1 MTNNRDLWIFSEKE
15 KMPTLNFGH
24 IQFSILAFISAF
36 LPTLNGLSF
45 TCPGDGYYGDPDD
58 CGAYYLCSS
67 GTSTALKYKCGE
79 GLLWDR
85 ERKLCDWAEN
95 VKCGIEST
103 DTAELPPPV
112 VNLGDNTVDNNDV
125 DNNNIDRDPDLD
137 IFQPISPRTTQE
149 PIKNHCQQK
158 EDGKYPNLAKKCR
171 QYYACSDGEMI
182 QLKMCDEGTVFDV
195 QRLSCE
201 RPVYVAPPCGSAL
214 YSLTDY
220 TKGKN
225 HASIRELASS
235 IVTLVS
241 AIWIISSM

>member
-1 MTNNRDLWIFSEKE
+1 MRTI
-15 KMPTLNFGH
+15 
-24 IQFSILAFISAF
+24 SIGSFQRPFLAVLSAL
-36 LPTLNGLSF
+36 LPTITTCLSF

-85 ERKLCDWAEN
+85 ERKLCDWAGN
-95 VKCGIEST
+95 VKCGIEAS
-103 DTAELPPPV
+103 DSSEFPPPV
-112 VNLGDNTVDNNDV
+112 VSLGNNDV
-125 DNNNIDRDPDLD
+125 NRNDERNNFDHDPDLD
-137 IFQPISPRTTQE
+137 IFQPILPRTTQE
-149 PIKNHCQQK
+149 PIQNYCQQR

-225 HASIRELASS
+225 QASTNHLAATIS
-235 IVTLVS
+235 IFTSVAWL
-241 AIWIISSM
+241 ISLI

>member
-1 MTNNRDLWIFSEKE
+1 MN
-15 KMPTLNFGH
+15 LNA
-24 IQFSILAFISAF
+24 FSICSKRQAIWAFLSAI
-36 LPTLNGLSF
+36 LPTLTTCLSF

-85 ERKLCDWAEN
+85 KRKLCDWAGN
-95 VKCGIEST
+95 VKCGVESSET
-103 DTAELPPPV
+103 SDGPPPV
-112 VNLGDNTVDNNDV
+112 VSLGDGGDNNL
-125 DNNNIDRDPDLD
+125 NIDSGIDDTDDFEP
-137 IFQPISPRTTQE
+137 FPPRTTHE
-149 PIKNHCQQK
+149 PIINHCQQK

-182 QLKMCDEGTVFDV
+182 QLKMCDEGTVFDI

-220 TKGKN
+220 TKSRNG
-225 HASIRELASS
+225 ASLRSMATTFSYFVLIHCVYRLYRA
-235 IVTLVS
+235 TLH
-241 AIWIISSM
+241 

>member
-1 MTNNRDLWIFSEKE
+1 M
-15 KMPTLNFGH
+15 
-24 IQFSILAFISAF
+24 ILAFLSAL
-36 LPTLNGLSF
+36 LPTMTTCLSF

-85 ERKLCDWAEN
+85 ERKLCDWAGN
-95 VKCGIEST
+95 VKCGIESSET
-103 DTAELPPPV
+103 DSEFPPPV
-112 VNLGDNTVDNNDV
+112 VNLGDDDLDGKNDNDIENNI
-125 DNNNIDRDPDLD
+125 NNNIDRDPDLD

-149 PIKNHCQQK
+149 PIKNHCQTK

-171 QYYACSDGEMI
+171 QWYACSDGEMI

-220 TKGKN
+220 TKGRN
-225 HASIRELASS
+225 QASTNQLASTVLS
-235 IVTLVS
+235 LISLVWL
-241 AIWIISSM
+241 IFFM

>member
-1 MTNNRDLWIFSEKE
+1 MNWNTI
-15 KMPTLNFGH
+15 
-24 IQFSILAFISAF
+24 SICSRRQTIWAF
-36 LPTLNGLSF
+36 LSALLPALTTCLSF

-85 ERKLCDWAEN
+85 KRKLCDWAGN
-95 VKCGIEST
+95 VKCGLDSSSSESP
-103 DTAELPPPV
+103 DGRPPV
-112 VNLGDNTVDNNDV
+112 VSISEGGNEIDNS
-125 DNNNIDRDPDLD
+125 NNNIDSGFDDND
-137 IFQPISPRTTQE
+137 FDTYSPRTTQE
-149 PIKNHCQQK
+149 PIINHCQQK

-182 QLKMCDEGTVFDV
+182 QLKMCDEGTVFDK

-220 TKGKN
+220 TKGN
-225 HASIRELASS
+225 HASTKTLAST
-235 IVTLVS
+235 ILFTVVIHWIHKLMQAATL
-241 AIWIISSM
+241 